1 MAKQDLHLTRNIGI
15 MAHIDAGK
23 TTTSER
29 ILYYT
34 GKTHKLG
41 EVHDGAATMDWMA
54 QEQERGITITSA
66 ATTCYWHYNDKQYK
80 INLIDTPGHVDFTAE
95 VERSLRVLDG
105 AVATYCAVGGVQPQS
120 ETVWRQAD
128 KYNVPRL
135 GYVNKMD
142 RSGANYY
149 DVLQQMKDV
158 LGANPVSLVIPIG
171 QEETFKGIVDLL
183 KMKAIIWHDETQGAE
198 FEVDEIPDDLKDE
211 AQEWRDKLVESAAE
225 FDEALMEKFFDD
237 PNSITEEELIA
248 AIRKGTLA
256 MECTPMLCGSSF
268 KNKGVQTLLDYVC
281 AFLPAP
287 VDTPAIVGENPNTGE
302 EEDRKPSEDDPTS
315 ALAFKIATDPY
326 VGRLVFFRV
335 YSGKVEAGSYVYNT
349 RSGKK
354 ERVSRLFQM
363 NSNKQQPMD
372 SIDAGD
378 IGAGVGFKDIRTG
391 DTLCDEEHP
400 IILESITFP
409 DTVISIAVEPKSQ
422 ADIAK
427 LDNGLAKLA
436 EEDPTFTVH
445 TDEQSGQTVISGM
458 GELHLDIIIDRL
470 KREFKVECNQ
480 GKPQVNYK
488 EAITKEVNLREV
500 YKKQSGG
507 RGKFAD
513 IIVNVGPVDADWD
526 IKENGGLQF
535 VNEVKGGNVP
545 KEFIPSVQKGFED
558 AMKNG
563 VLGGYP
569 VDSLKVTLIDGS
581 FHPVDSDQLSF
592 ELAARNAYKNACVKA
607 GPVLMEPVM
616 KLEVVTPEENM
627 GDVIGDLNKRRGQVE
642 GMEEARSG
650 ARIVKAMVPLAEMFG
665 YVTALRTI
673 TSGRATSSMEYD
685 HHSPVSS
692 SIAKAVLEEVK
703 GRVDLV

>member
-1 MAKQDLHLTRNIGI
+1 MANRDLHLTRNIGI

-29 ILYYT
+29 ILFYT
-34 GKTHKLG
+34 GKTHKIG

-66 ATTCYWHYNDKQYK
+66 ATTCNWRWNGKEYK

-105 AVATYCAVGGVQPQS
+105 AVATYSAADGVQPQS

-128 KYNVPRL
+128 KYNVPRI

-142 RSGANYY
+142 RSGA
-149 DVLQQMKDV
+149 DFFETVQQMKDI
-158 LGANPVSLVIPIG
+158 LGANPVVIQVPIG
-171 QEETFKGIVDLL
+171 AEENFKGLVDLI
-183 KMKAIIWHDETQGAE
+183 KMKAILWHDETMGAE
-198 FEVDEIPDDLKDE
+198 YDVEDIPADLQAECD
-211 AQEWRDKLVESAAE
+211 EWRNKLLEAAAE
-225 FDEALMEKFFDD
+225 YDEALMEKYFDD
-237 PNSITEEELIA
+237 PDSITEDEIIA
-248 AIRKGTLA
+248 AIRKGCIA
-256 MECTPMLCGSSF
+256 MQCTPMLLGSSY
-268 KNKGVQTLLDYVC
+268 KNKGVQPLLDYVC

-287 VDTPAIVGENPNTGE
+287 VDVEMVMGTNPSTDE
-302 EEDRKPSEDDPTS
+302 EEGRKPSEDEPTS

-326 VGRLVFFRV
+326 MGRLVFFRV
-335 YSGKVEAGSYVYNT
+335 YSGSVKAGSYVFNP

-354 ERVSRLFQM
+354 ERISRLFQM
-363 NSNKQQPMD
+363 NSNKEIPME

-391 DTLCDEEHP
+391 DTLCDEEKP
-400 IILESITFP
+400 IVLESMTFP

-422 ADIAK
+422 ADVAK

-436 EEDPTFTVH
+436 EEDPTFTVR
-445 TDEQSGQTVISGM
+445 TDEQSGQTIISGM

-488 EAITKEVNLREV
+488 EAITKTVMNYREV

-513 IIVNVGPVDADWD
+513 IIVNVGPVDDDWD

-535 VNEVKGGNVP
+535 VNEVKGGNIP
-545 KEFIPSVQKGFED
+545 KEFIPSIQKGFEA

-563 VLGGYP
+563 ILGGYP
-569 VDSLKVTLIDGS
+569 VDSLKVVVVDGS

-592 ELAARNAYKNACVKA
+592 EIAAQMAYKAVCAQAK
-607 GPVLMEPVM
+607 PVLMEPIM

-650 ARIVKAMVPLAEMFG
+650 ARVVKAKVPLSEMFG
-665 YVTALRTI
+665 CPCQRCSV
-673 TSGRATSSMEYD
+673 M
-685 HHSPVSS
+685 
-692 SIAKAVLEEVK
+692 
-703 GRVDLV
+703 

>member
-1 MAKQDLHLTRNIGI
+1 
-15 MAHIDAGK
+15 
-23 TTTSER
+23 
-29 ILYYT
+29 
-34 GKTHKLG
+34 
-41 EVHDGAATMDWMA
+41 
-54 QEQERGITITSA
+54 
-66 ATTCYWHYNDKQYK
+66 
-80 INLIDTPGHVDFTAE
+80 
-95 VERSLRVLDG
+95 
-105 AVATYCAVGGVQPQS
+105 
-120 ETVWRQAD
+120 
-128 KYNVPRL
+128 
-135 GYVNKMD
+135 
-142 RSGANYY
+142 
-149 DVLQQMKDV
+149 
-158 LGANPVSLVIPIG
+158 
-171 QEETFKGIVDLL
+171 
-183 KMKAIIWHDETQGAE
+183 
-198 FEVDEIPDDLKDE
+198 
-211 AQEWRDKLVESAAE
+211 
-225 FDEALMEKFFDD
+225 
-237 PNSITEEELIA
+237 
-248 AIRKGTLA
+248 
-256 MECTPMLCGSSF
+256 
-268 KNKGVQTLLDYVC
+268 
-281 AFLPAP
+281 
-287 VDTPAIVGENPNTGE
+287 
-302 EEDRKPSEDDPTS
+302 
-315 ALAFKIATDPY
+315 
-326 VGRLVFFRV
+326 
-335 YSGKVEAGSYVYNT
+335 
-349 RSGKK
+349 
-354 ERVSRLFQM
+354 M
-363 NSNKQQPMD
+363 NS
-372 SIDAGD
+372 G
-378 IGAGVGFKDIRTG
+378 IGSTDIRTG

-563 VLGGYP
+563 VLGGSP